1 MQLFGAPDNLTSVV
15 LVIWDGEQY
24 TLQTCPVTDGSAMP
38 LERRLLSHALR
49 QLADAVDAQAE
60 EVGD

>member
-1 MQLFGAPDNLTSVV
+1 MILLEAPDNLTSVV
-15 LVIWDGEQY
+15 LVIYDGEKY
-24 TLQTCPVTDGSAMP
+24 TLQICPAQSDAMP
-38 LERRLLSHALR
+38 LERRHLAHALR